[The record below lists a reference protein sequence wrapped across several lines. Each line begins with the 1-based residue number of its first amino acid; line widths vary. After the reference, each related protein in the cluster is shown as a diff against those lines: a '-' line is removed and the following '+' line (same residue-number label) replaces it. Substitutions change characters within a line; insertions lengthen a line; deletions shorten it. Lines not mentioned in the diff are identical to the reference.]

1 MKRRSFIAAGTAVLA
16 GARVQAQAW
25 PARPVRIVV
34 SFAPGGPADIVG
46 RLVAQQLQERLGQTF
61 VVENRAGAG
70 GNIAARFVATQPAD
84 GYTLLV
90 TTSSMA
96 VNQTLYRTG
105 EDHVNGLAAY
115 GFSATELRANGRGN
129 AARLMPRWAA

>member
-1 MKRRSFIAAGTAVLA
+1 MKRRNFIAAGTALLA
-16 GARVQAQAW
+16 GARVHAQAW
-25 PARPVRIVV
+25 PARPVRLIV

-46 RLVAQQLQERLGQTF
+46 RLIAQQSQERLGQSF

-96 VNQTLYRTG
+96 VNQTLYKDPG
-105 EDHVNGLAAY
+105 
-115 GFSATELRANGRGN
+115 
-129 AARLMPRWAA
+129 